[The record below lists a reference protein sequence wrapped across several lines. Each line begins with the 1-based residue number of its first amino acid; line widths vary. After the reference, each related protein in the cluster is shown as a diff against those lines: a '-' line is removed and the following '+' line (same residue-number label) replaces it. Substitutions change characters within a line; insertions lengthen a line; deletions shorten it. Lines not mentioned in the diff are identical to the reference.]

1 MTAPEP
7 TVEDGQA
14 PPPERPPSSPQLAN
28 TEETLEQAENSLV
41 PVIVGAILAAY
52 LLLGDDNDES
62 YGPSWGVIS
71 KGALIPGKF
80 MLKTAAR
87 GFREI
92 VRGAVI
98 NALIPLLLAH
108 LFWFERNAQ
117 ISPGVRQV
125 YRSSEQLRELAE
137 SSASFAMERAAEAME
152 RMARDMDSPT
162 SQEFYQ
168 AITKGP
174 SEDQL
179 EVFARRTARW
189 LVRDTLFRAQ
199 EDLAT
204 AHGFT
209 HKRWVSERDERVRSD
224 HVRLDGK
231 VVRVSAPFQVPSGSI
246 RYPGDITAPVHLWIN
261 CRCSLE
267 WLTR

>member
-1 MTAPEP
+1 M
-7 TVEDGQA
+7 
-14 PPPERPPSSPQLAN
+14 
-28 TEETLEQAENSLV
+28 EQAEDSLV
-41 PVIVGAILAAY
+41 PIIVGAILAAS
-52 LLLGDDNDES
+52 LLLGDDEEDS

-71 KGALIPGKF
+71 KGALIPG
-80 MLKTAAR
+80 MLVLKTAAR

-98 NALIPLLLAH
+98 NALIPLMLAH

-117 ISPGVRQV
+117 QLPNIRRGF
-125 YRSSEQLRELAE
+125 RSSEDLRRLAE
-137 SSASFAMERAAEAME
+137 SSAGHAMEQAAEAME
-152 RMARDMDSPT
+152 RMARNMDSPS
-162 SQEFYQ
+162 SQEFYR

-189 LVRDTLFRAQ
+189 LVRESLFRAQ
-199 EDLAT
+199 EELAP
-204 AHGFT
+204 ALGFT
-209 HKRWVSERDERVRSD
+209 HKRWVSERDSRVRTE
-224 HVRLDGK
+224 HRGLDGK
-231 VVRVSAPFQVPSGSI
+231 VVRLATPFQTSSGNI
-246 RYPGDITAPVHLWIN
+246 RYPGDVSAPVHLWIN